1 MPAAGGWQ
9 DPSSPIFKFKI
20 ILLRTS
26 LVRHHRD
33 QENLQFP
40 QNKVPF
46 MFFVVSLIYFHLGI
60 FYFKVWVDFF
70 DDKDGG
76 RRFTAVGCEDGELF
90 VSLVDLG
97 SSQIKVLL
105 RLVNQTQLAQ

>member
-1 MPAAGGWQ
+1 MGIKK
-9 DPSSPIFKFKI
+9 IFNFLKTRF
-20 ILLRTS
+20 L
-26 LVRHHRD
+26 
-33 QENLQFP
+33 
-40 QNKVPF
+40 F
-46 MFFVVSLIYFHLGI
+46 MFFVVSFIYFHFSI
-60 FYFKVWVDFF
+60 FFFKVWVDFF

-90 VSLVDLG
+90 ASLVDLG